1 MPDDFGARIAARA
14 LDLVGVPFR
23 LHGRLSEA
31 GLDCVGLVAVSLQ
44 SVGFDLPIPAG
55 YELRGQFQD
64 RVQHYFYAPCFKA
77 LEPDEDLASGDLCMV
92 RVAPRQLHFIIAV
105 AGGFVHAHAG
115 LRRVVLTPGPVTW
128 PVIGRWRY
136 IGG

>member
-1 MPDDFGARIAARA
+1 MLDNFGARIAERA

-23 LHGRLSEA
+23 LHGRTAEA
-31 GLDCVGLVAVSLQ
+31 GLDCIGLVAATLQ
-44 SVGFDLPIPAG
+44 SVGFNLPVPKDYQI
-55 YELRGQFQD
+55 RGQFDGRAAQFFNAACFEALAPDQD
-64 RVQHYFYAPCFKA
+64 SS
-77 LEPDEDLASGDLCMV
+77 SGDLYMV

-115 LRRVVLTPGPVTW
+115 LRRVVLTPGSVIW
-128 PVIGRWRY
+128 PIIGRWRY

>member
-1 MPDDFGARIAARA
+1 M
-14 LDLVGVPFR
+14 PFR
-23 LHGRLSEA
+23 LHGRSSEA

-44 SVGFDLPIPAG
+44 SVGLDLPVPKG
-55 YELRGQFQD
+55 YELRGQFENQAFHFFD
-64 RVQHYFYAPCFKA
+64 TACFKA
-77 LEPDEDLASGDLCMV
+77 LEPEEGIASGDLCMV
-92 RVAPRQLHFIIAV
+92 RIAPRQLHFIVAV
-105 AGGFVHAHAG
+105 ACGFVHAHAG